1 MYETLKTELAE
12 IVALVETLPDR
23 YKDRTFEVL
32 LSALLAEQ
40 QPGGGGDGDEGG
52 ADEADTEKPDGKG
65 DGGDGKGKT
74 TSLTAKMRAFIKR
87 QSVTEEQLREL
98 AFVED
103 GEVVFIHEPE
113 VTQNSK
119 GQIQWALLLA
129 LKSGLLGGEM
139 EVDPEDV
146 RSICIEKGF
155 YDKANFAKN
164 FKAPTTAAMFQ
175 SALEPQGKSV
185 KLAAP
190 GEKKLADLIKTL
202 VA

>member
-40 QPGGGGDGDEGG
+40 QPGGGGDGDE
-52 ADEADTEKPDGKG
+52 
-65 DGGDGKGKT
+65 GGDGKGKT